1 MNMKLH
7 QRPMLS
13 VVLFTVLLTTSCSI
27 HTNPVSI
34 VIIDQSQ
41 RNPATSH
48 QSTTISQADDDPVQ
62 GLGLPMPVMP
72 ASAPLPPAVPA
83 SYQLPAP
90 PVIRIPPRSNVTGCG
105 PFIPP
110 ADEAVPKLDQKR
122 LQAVP
127 ANDQAALDNL
137 LLDHIQELKRYAERV
152 KRVHDEAYD
161 RYRRTCR
168 K

>member
-13 VVLFTVLLTTSCSI
+13 VVLFPVLMLTSCSI

-34 VIIDQSQ
+34 VYIDQSQ
-41 RNPATSH
+41 RNPLTTSQ
-48 QSTTISQADDDPVQ
+48 QSTVISQADDDPIQ
-62 GLGLPMPVMP
+62 GPGLPMPATP
-72 ASAPLPPAVPA
+72 ASAAPPPPPA
-83 SYQLPAP
+83 SYQLPSP
-90 PVIRIPPRSNVTGCG
+90 PVIRLPPRSNLTGCG

-110 ADEAVPKLDQKR
+110 ADEAVPKLDQRR
-122 LQAVP
+122 LQALP
-127 ANDQAALDNL
+127 QGDQAALDNL
-137 LLDHIQELKRYAERV
+137 LLDHIQELKRYAERI